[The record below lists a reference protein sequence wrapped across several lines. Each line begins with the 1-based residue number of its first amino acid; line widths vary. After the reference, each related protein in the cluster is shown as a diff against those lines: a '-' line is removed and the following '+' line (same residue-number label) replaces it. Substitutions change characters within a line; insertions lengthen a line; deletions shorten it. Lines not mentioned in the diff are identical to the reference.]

1 MYHFGE
7 GEQRGDLID
16 HVFMLVEANG
26 PEMDGMVS
34 LGLVET
40 YRRPHPGQG
49 TQNVCYCFDNL
60 YLELIWVNDE
70 EAVRSNRIQ
79 RTGLY
84 ERSLWR
90 TKGTCPFG
98 IAWRKCEGQPASAL
112 PTWEFTPPYLP
123 KGMSIR
129 VATDSD
135 DPRQPMMF
143 EAPASPPPVE
153 WPIEKRGNLQH
164 SIGLGAVTE
173 IRLTMPTDAAPSS
186 ALKSIALSDHPQVH
200 IEPIGAYGLHL
211 RIASLVGKP
220 DLQIALPLLP

>member
-16 HVFMLVEANG
+16 HVFMLVEADG
-26 PEMDGMVS
+26 PEMDSMGS

-40 YRRPHPGQG
+40 YRRTHPGQG

-60 YLELIWVNDE
+60 YLELIWVNDKD
-70 EAVRSNRIQ
+70 AVRSNGIQ

-123 KGMSIR
+123 KGMSIK

-143 EAPASPPPVE
+143 ESPGSSPPIE

-186 ALKSIALSDHPQVH
+186 ALKGIAQSDDPPVR
-200 IEPIGAYGLHL
+200 IEPIGAYCLHL
-211 RIASLVGKP
+211 RIASLISKP
-220 DLQIALPLLP
+220 DLQIALPLLS